1 MGTGLQKWESRP
13 ALKGKTRS
21 FPFVFSPRQVARE
34 LKFSTQSGAQMKF
47 TRLLGFRLFLI
58 VLGAMGIG
66 TAFVTTLTVQWQT
79 KNHMATA
86 VKTAASISDIIKRST
101 HYSMLLNRREDIY
114 QIISTMGH
122 EPGIDGIRIY
132 NKQGIVSFSTREEEV
147 GNRVNMNAEACTVC
161 HSSDRPP
168 VPPSPQTLSRT
179 FTSPNEYRVLGMITP
194 IYNESSCSS
203 APCHAHPESQTVLGV
218 LDVMLPLSDLDRA
231 VAESSRDQ
239 YAGGLLLFAVVS
251 LVTGLFIWFMVN
263 APVRR
268 LTEGTQEIVKG
279 NLAHRIPIHSK
290 DEIGVLADSFNHM
303 SKELQRARD
312 EIVEWTRTLEERVE
326 QKTRELQRAQ
336 QNMIHVEKMASLGQL
351 AATVAHELNNPLE
364 GVLTY
369 AKLLKKKIRPEP
381 LSEEQTG
388 EIQSE
393 LSLIA
398 DETARCG
405 NIVKNL
411 LLFSKQKI
419 GDMREEDLRT
429 IVSRSYQLI
438 QHHLRIHNIKPVLE
452 LGEQSVSIVCDPQQ
466 IEQALVALE
475 INAVEAMPEGGT
487 LTLQLE
493 KAADGKHVHIVVRD
507 TGIGIRTEDLP
518 HVFEPFFTTKEGG
531 KGTGLGLA
539 VAYGIVQRHNGTID
553 VESNLRTGTTFVIS
567 LPAKAVTHED
577 SSDPIHH
584 VYG

>member
-1 MGTGLQKWESRP
+1 MR
-13 ALKGKTRS
+13 
-21 FPFVFSPRQVARE
+21 F
-34 LKFSTQSGAQMKF
+34 
-47 TRLLGFRLFLI
+47 LFLL

-86 VKTAASISDIIKRST
+86 VETAASISDIIKRST

-239 YAGGLLLFAVVS
+239 YAGGVLLFAVVS
-251 LVTGLFIWFMVN
+251 IVTGLFIWFMVN
-263 APVRR
+263 VPVRR
-268 LTEGTQEIVKG
+268 LTQGTEEIVEG
-279 NLAHRIPIHSK
+279 NLAYRIPIHSK

-303 SKELQRARD
+303 SEELQRARD

-369 AKLLKKKIRPEP
+369 AKLLKKKIRAEA
-381 LSEEQTG
+381 LSDEQTE
-388 EIQSE
+388 EIQNE

-405 NIVKNL
+405 SIVKNL
-411 LLFSKQKI
+411 LLFSRQKI
-419 GDMREEDLRT
+419 ADMRQEDLRS
-429 IVSRSYQLI
+429 IVNRSFQLFH
-438 QHHLRIHNIKPVLE
+438 HHLQMNNIIPVLE
-452 LGEQSVSIVCDPQQ
+452 LGEEPVTVTCDSQQ
-466 IEQALVALE
+466 IEQALLALE
-475 INAVEAMPEGGT
+475 MNAVEAMPEGGT
-487 LTLQLE
+487 LKLRLE
-493 KAADGKHVHIVVRD
+493 KDPAGGLVRIIVSD
-507 TGIGIRTEDLP
+507 TGCGIRTEDLA
-518 HVFEPFFTTKEGG
+518 HIFEPFFTTKEGG
-531 KGTGLGLA
+531 RGTGLGLA
-539 VAYGIVQRHNGTID
+539 VTYGIIQRHNGTID
-553 VESNLRTGTTFVIS
+553 VESDPNSGT
-567 LPAKAVTHED
+567 
-577 SSDPIHH
+577 
-584 VYG
+584 